1 MLARELPLAADV
13 SFLSVPIGHQGDV
26 EDFPHHQPRWEELS
40 DQEFPAA
47 GAQSL
52 IVEAHVDQGN
62 IRLLGR
68 CLQAQLTDL
77 AGGRPLGERFQR
89 GPPRCGGDLRR
100 QQQQQQQQQLGGG
113 GDGGNGS
120 VRDDGATGG
129 SVQGRGGGIPLR
141 EEADSPLHRRHPH
154 DGDGI
159 S

>member
-1 MLARELPLAADV
+1 MATCLHFQVPRH
-13 SFLSVPIGHQGDV
+13 LSVPIGHQGDV

-77 AGGRPLGERFQR
+77 PGRKGCE
-89 GPPRCGGDLRR
+89 
-100 QQQQQQQQQLGGG
+100 
-113 GDGGNGS
+113 S
-120 VRDDGATGG
+120 
-129 SVQGRGGGIPLR
+129 S
-141 EEADSPLHRRHPH
+141 
-154 DGDGI
+154 
-159 S
+159 